1 MSTRTRGVV
10 VRPMPLEVTGPVDH
24 YALIVREDGACR
36 MVHSEGVAYEVTD
49 DKPWRWNDF
58 SDTCPTF
65 TPAELITL
73 AFTAPAV
80 DLADWVR
87 TFGARL
93 ESNFSLIRQWAI
105 GG

>member
-10 VRPMPLEVTGPVDH
+10 VRPMPEEVSGPFDH
-24 YALIVREDGACR
+24 YALCVREDGEVR
-36 MVHSEGVAYEVTD
+36 MVHSEGVAYAVTD
-49 DKPWRWNDF
+49 EKPWRWNDY

-65 TPAELITL
+65 TPAELITM

-80 DLADWVR
+80 DLADWVHV
-87 TFGARL
+87 FGARL
-93 ESNFSLIRQWAI
+93 ESNFGMIRRWAI